1 MGEPTTVTISADH
14 PALAGHFPG
23 VPILPGV
30 LLLDETLRALEEAE
44 SLALT
49 QWRIGRAKFLKPV
62 RPGETLVVEHQRLPN
77 GSVRF
82 TISSAGHLVAKG
94 MLIPDAPVHAD
105 GQQAR

>member
-94 MLIPDAPVHAD
+94 MLIPDAPAHAD